1 MKLALVADVF
11 PPLRSSGAVQ
21 LRDLSNELV
30 SQGHEVTVLVASPLL
45 DAPYQLEV
53 LGGLKVLRLKTP
65 ATKDRGYV
73 ARTLGEF
80 WMPFVMLQRLQHSSL
95 SKEVWDAVVWY
106 SPSIFL
112 GPLVKAIKSKS
123 CCPSYLIVR
132 DIFPEWAADMG
143 LMSRGLPFLFFK
155 LIAAYQYSIA
165 DVIGIQ
171 SRGNAVYFKRWDE
184 SSNRRLEVLHNW
196 LAPARD
202 VGCTIDISQTALAGR
217 KIFVYAGNMGV
228 AQGTDVV
235 VDLAQFFKN
244 DRNVGF
250 VLVGRGSE
258 IDKLKSM
265 VAQKALE
272 NVLFFEEIDPG
283 EIPSLYAQCDVGLV
297 LLDARHRSHNV
308 PGKFLTYMQAGLPVL
323 AAVNA
328 GNDLIGLIDESQV
341 GRACEATDLNKLF
354 ASAKELLAQIQ
365 SDNCYCQRCQALC
378 ERLFTAE
385 AAARQVVA
393 SLKWAQN

>member
-1 MKLALVADVF
+1 MRLALVADVF

-30 SQGHEVTVLVASPLL
+30 SQGHDVTVLVASPGL
-45 DAPYQLEV
+45 DAPYKFEV
-53 LGGLKVLRLKTP
+53 LGGLRVLRLKTP

-80 WMPFVMLQRLQHSSL
+80 WMPFAMLKGFKHSPL
-95 SKEVWDAVVWY
+95 SDELWDAVVWY

-112 GPLVKAIKSKS
+112 GPLVKALKSKS
-123 CCPSYLIVR
+123 RCPSYLIVR

-143 LMSRGLPFLFFK
+143 LMSRGSPFLFFK

-171 SRGNAVYFKRWDE
+171 SKGNAVYFQRWVK

-202 VGCTIDISQTALAGR
+202 VGCTIDISQSALAGR

-228 AQGTDVV
+228 AQGMDVV

-258 IDKLKSM
+258 VDKLKSM
-265 VAQKALE
+265 VAHKALE
-272 NVLFFEEIDPG
+272 NVLFFEEIDPS

-341 GRACEATDLNKLF
+341 GRACEAADLNKLF
-354 ASAKELLAQIQ
+354 ASAKELLAQVQ
-365 SDNCYCQRCQALC
+365 SDDFYRQRCQVLC